1 MNAIVLTFDRNAV
14 LTQHMITCYRE
25 LWPDH
30 PFIFRIPFQ
39 NPDRCS
45 LSSDSE
51 YRPTPAD
58 IRNTVLQLLMDLP
71 DDEWIYWCIDDR
83 YPVFLDTSSLSHFIR
98 MLNQEN
104 DRTISGL
111 LFCRAATMHRENQLT
126 GASLERWGLTLLE
139 RKKYYRIWVH
149 QFVRV
154 KVIRT
159 MFLGFPEVIGRAGLM
174 DPMKNNLIRPADHQ
188 LYVTGQDYAHFE
200 ESSINGV
207 LTERCLTSLMA
218 HGFEIPQWFRGKTT
232 PNPDLG

>member
-1 MNAIVLTFDRNAV
+1 MKAIVLTFDQNAV
-14 LTQHMITCYRE
+14 LTEHMIACYRE
-25 LWPDH
+25 LWPEH

-39 NPDRCS
+39 NPNRYKA
-45 LSSDSE
+45 SSDRE
-51 YRPTPAD
+51 YIPTPAD
-58 IRNTVLQLLMDLP
+58 IKNTVLQLLTDLP

-83 YPVFLDTSSLSHFIR
+83 YPVLLDTNALRHFIR
-98 MLNQEN
+98 MLEKEN

-111 LFCRAATMHRENQLT
+111 LFCRAATMLRENQLT
-126 GASLERWGLTLLE
+126 GASMERWGLTLLE

-154 KVIRT
+154 KVVRT
-159 MFLGFPEVIGRAGLM
+159 MFLGFPEVIARAGLM
-174 DPMKNNLIRPADHQ
+174 YPMKNSLIRPSDHQ
-188 LYVTGQDYAHFE
+188 LFVTEQDYAHFE

-218 HGFEIPQWFRGKTT
+218 HGFEIPEWFRGKTI